1 MEMASDGKQII
12 ENRARSLWDEA
23 VYGYSHAVYSYS
35 HAVYGCSHAVCSYS
49 HAVYGYSHAVYGYS
63 HAVCSYSHAVCS
75 YSQAV
80 YSYSHAEIEQ
90 HRCFPYKQN
99 KGCGEAKKSGVIFRI
114 IKCTVLQYISYIL
127 M

>member
-23 VYGYSHAVYSYS
+23 V
-35 HAVYGCSHAVCSYS
+35 CSYS
-49 HAVYGYSHAVYGYS
+49 HAV
-63 HAVCSYSHAVCS
+63 
-75 YSQAV
+75 
-80 YSYSHAEIEQ
+80 IEQ